1 MEPIFAFGAAEIP
14 SFAKRNYWENPDG
27 PRRRNILKIMRINY
41 LALCIIALSAG
52 AFLASRELA
61 LMPDERLHVYF
72 FDVGQGDGALIVTPS
87 GKQIVIDGGPAGGAM
102 LRELAERMPFFD
114 RTIDMLILS
123 HPQLDH
129 IFAFPEILRRYRV
142 GRILMTG
149 IRNDLPRYDEFLRL
163 IKEQRIPI
171 WIADPKK
178 DIDLGDGIAIDV
190 VWPEPALF
198 GKKMK
203 DVNNS
208 SIMLR
213 VINGTGAAVLF
224 SGDAEEKEELAAL
237 ASGADLSAAVLKA
250 GHHGSKTSSGT
261 GFLIAAH
268 PSLAVI
274 SAGKNNQ
281 FGHPHAAVL
290 NRMKALGIPIRVTG
304 SEGTIEVAR

>member
-1 MEPIFAFGAAEIP
+1 MRVNHLAFCIVALAA
-14 SFAKRNYWENPDG
+14 G
-27 PRRRNILKIMRINY
+27 V
-41 LALCIIALSAG
+41 
-52 AFLASRELA
+52 FLASRELT
-61 LMPDERLHVYF
+61 LMPDGRLHAYF

-102 LRELAERMPFFD
+102 LRELAGRMPFFD
-114 RTIDMLILS
+114 RTIDMLVLS

-142 GRILMTG
+142 GQILMTG

-163 IKEQRIPI
+163 IREQRIPI

-178 DIDLGDGIAIDV
+178 DIDLGDGVALDV
-190 VWPEPALF
+190 VWPPPVLF

-213 VINGTGAAVLF
+213 VINGTDAAILF

-237 ASGADLSAAVLKA
+237 ASGADLSSAVLKA

-268 PSLAVI
+268 PSLAII
-274 SAGKNNQ
+274 SAGRNNQ
-281 FGHPHAAVL
+281 FGHPHAAII
-290 NRMKALGIPIRVTG
+290 NRMQAFGIPMRVTG
-304 SEGTIEVAR
+304 SEGTIEAAL